1 MLTRPQSVG
10 FGRGGRP
17 CHGSRGGDGATLR
30 GKVMRKILV
39 SAMVVGATAAAGA
52 AVSAEARAESASAS
66 VSLDAAVKGGQALI
80 DIRRSFNDRISR
92 SGSVTA
98 TVDVGS
104 GDNNTVTV
112 TGDFTALQSN
122 GILIGPAGPTDAL
135 FPPNRGGG
143 FF

>member
-1 MLTRPQSVG
+1 
-10 FGRGGRP
+10 
-17 CHGSRGGDGATLR
+17 
-30 GKVMRKILV
+30 MRKILV

-52 AVSAEARAESASAS
+52 AVSAEARAESAS
-66 VSLDAAVKGGQALI
+66 VSLGAAELDVVKGGQALI

-98 TVDVGS
+98 TVNVGS